1 LCEGEK
7 KEMIQ
12 KFLKMSEDELTKL
25 IEAQDENIAAA
36 QANFESELEKLQNTY
51 QNLQAE
57 LQVGIEEIKKG
68 GLALMKSVLKSKEA
82 PESEDE
88 L

>member
-1 LCEGEK
+1 
-7 KEMIQ
+7 MIE

-25 IEAQDENIAAA
+25 IEAQDEKIAAA

-57 LQVGIEEIKKG
+57 LQMGMEEIKKG
-68 GLALMKSVLKSKEA
+68 GLSLMKSVLKSKDA
-82 PESEDE
+82 PESKDE